1 MALFQVFLAVYKYSA
16 WQNVSLWI
24 WPTQIV
30 DICSLADSTD
40 ASLFSV
46 PLCAWLHTIHQ
57 CYHCIVNLTSSNLC
71 VGGSSWVSMGE
82 MPFGT
87 DLDEL
92 LVRFL

>member
-46 PLCAWLHTIHQ
+46 PLCVRGSTRFTNAI
-57 CYHCIVNLTSSNLC
+57 IVL
-71 VGGSSWVSMGE
+71 
-82 MPFGT
+82 
-87 DLDEL
+87 
-92 LVRFL
+92 